1 MEEIGMLSAI
11 NIGDVFTSSKK
22 ITEHD
27 VKTFADLSGDHNPLH
42 LDAKFAST
50 SMFKQRVA
58 HGMLTASLISAA
70 LSSITGTVILT
81 YVCFSFEK
89 PVYMGDTLTARVV
102 VVNVEGSKVNLNAE
116 VLRGT
121 ERVLSGTVKILRK

>member
-1 MEEIGMLSAI
+1 MLSTI
-11 NIGDVFTSSKK
+11 NTGDVFTSSKK

-70 LSSITGTVILT
+70 LAGQGHL
-81 YVCFSFEK
+81 Y
-89 PVYMGDTLTARVV
+89 
-102 VVNVEGSKVNLNAE
+102 
-116 VLRGT
+116 
-121 ERVLSGTVKILRK
+121 RKM